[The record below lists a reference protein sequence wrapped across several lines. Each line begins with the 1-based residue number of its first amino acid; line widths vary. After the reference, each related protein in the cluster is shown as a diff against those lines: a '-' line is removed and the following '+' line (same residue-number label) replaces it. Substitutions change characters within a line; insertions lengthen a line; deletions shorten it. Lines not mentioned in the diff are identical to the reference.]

1 MKTLFCVLGRSGT
14 GKDTVVDRVCQLTG
28 MKKVCSYTT
37 RPKRV
42 NEGDTHIFIRPKD
55 VDKYKDDI
63 IAQTVIGDVEYFAT
77 VTQVLN
83 SDFYIIDPKGLGDLW
98 KYWNFEKHPLK
109 IVAVLIS
116 VPADVQRGFLTKR
129 GDDVETVQK
138 RMAAEDAQFCEFE
151 KEYKNKYVLTNL
163 DLTQT
168 VNDLL
173 DIIKREKE
181 ED

>member
-1 MKTLFCVLGRSGT
+1 M
-14 GKDTVVDRVCQLTG
+14 
-28 MKKVCSYTT
+28 
-37 RPKRV
+37 
-42 NEGDTHIFIRPKD
+42 
-55 VDKYKDDI
+55 
-63 IAQTVIGDVEYFAT
+63 
-77 VTQVLN
+77 
-83 SDFYIIDPKGLGDLW
+83 
-98 KYWNFEKHPLK
+98 
-109 IVAVLIS
+109 
-116 VPADVQRGFLTKR
+116 KR
-129 GDDVETVQK
+129 GDDVEIVQK

>member
-42 NEGDTHIFIRPKD
+42 NEGDTHIFVQPED

-98 KYWNFEKHPLK
+98 KYWNFKKHPLK
-109 IVAVLIS
+109 IVVVLIS
-116 VPADVQRGFLTKR
+116 VPADVQRRFLMKR
-129 GDDVETVQK
+129 GDDVEIVQK

>member
-1 MKTLFCVLGRSGT
+1 MKLITITGPSGA
-14 GKDTVVDRVCQLTG
+14 GKDTVARMLSEMGGYQVL
-28 MKKVCSYTT
+28 CSYTT

-42 NEGDTHIFIRPKD
+42 NEGDTHIFIRPED

-83 SDFYIIDPKGLGDLW
+83 SDFYIIDSKGLGDLW

-109 IVAVLIS
+109 IVVVLIS
-116 VPADVQRGFLTKR
+116 VPADVQRGFLMKR
-129 GDDVETVQK
+129 GDDVEIVQK